1 MNDTANG
8 FTERAT
14 RDLARVSAIF
24 AAGEAEIADTYF
36 HWDQRDRDKEVIWLT
51 KQAGREIE
59 STFTGLKEIVD
70 KVGSDLGKANQ
81 YWVDQWGGDVD
92 RHWLEENLWRTKQ
105 ELNHGNYCVDIIEW
119 LTGERVDIKQVV
131 RRYNRWN
138 PDPSLPDMKEWVRLA
153 EVFREQEARQEP
165 WARLIN
171 SQGLLEGGSCGL
183 FYAAT
188 QLSGSEL
195 NDRLAEAF
203 AVVLDDERGH
213 GPANIYQIAD
223 AFTTQEAV
231 DGARALM
238 VERGVQRLRMR
249 NEQFS
254 YPIDE
259 ARIQDIAAGNISL
272 DATKAIWGETLAK
285 FID

>member
-1 MNDTANG
+1 M
-8 FTERAT
+8 
-14 RDLARVSAIF
+14 
-24 AAGEAEIADTYF
+24 
-36 HWDQRDRDKEVIWLT
+36 DR
-51 KQAGREIE
+51 
-59 STFTGLKEIVD
+59 
-70 KVGSDLGKANQ
+70 N
-81 YWVDQWGGDVD
+81 
-92 RHWLEENLWRTKQ
+92 WLEENLFRTKQ
-105 ELNHGNYCVDIIEW
+105 ELNHGNRCVDIIEW
-119 LTGERVDIKQVV
+119 LTGEPLDIKEVV

-153 EVFREQEARQEP
+153 EVFKEQEARQES

-188 QLSGSEL
+188 QLSGNEL

-203 AVVLDDERGH
+203 TVVLDDERGH
-213 GPANIYQIAD
+213 GPANIYRIAD
-223 AFTTQEAV
+223 AFSTEEAV
-231 DGARALM
+231 NGAKGLM

-254 YPIDE
+254 YPIAE
-259 ARIQDIAAGNISL
+259 ARIQDIAQGKIAL
-272 DATKAIWGETLAK
+272 DVTREIWGETLAR